1 MKKAAVGFIFITLLL
16 DVIGLGIIIPVMPQL
31 IVELTGVRLSEAA
44 SKGGDL
50 MIVYAIFQFIFAPI
64 IGSLSDRY
72 GRRPVLLLSLLGFGL
87 DYVLLAFAP
96 TYAWLFVGRVF
107 AGIFGASFTTCSA
120 YIADVSTPEKK
131 AQNFGLIGV
140 AFGVG
145 FILGPFIGGIL
156 GQYGTR
162 IPFMAAA
169 GVSLLN
175 LIYGFFILPESL
187 SLDNRRNFS
196 WKQANPYGT
205 LKKVFAFAK
214 LRAMLGGLFFVYVAS
229 HAVQS
234 TWNYFTMDQFE
245 WDIKMVGYSLGF
257 VGILSALVQGGLI
270 RIIIP
275 KLGEK
280 RSIIFGFVFYI
291 IGLVLFS
298 FANAGWMMFAILT
311 LYCLGGIAG
320 PAIQGVM
327 SNLVN
332 AKEQGEL
339 QGAISA
345 TMSLS
350 LIVGPFMMTKIYAY
364 FADPTMPIHFPGAA
378 FMAGAILAA
387 LSLGLILRAMNKKD
401 IA

>member
-31 IVELTGVRLSEAA
+31 IVELTGVALPEAA

-64 IGSLSDRY
+64 VGSLSDRY

-87 DYVLLAFAP
+87 DYILLAFAP
-96 TYAWLFVGRVF
+96 TYAWLFVGRIF

-145 FILGPFIGGIL
+145 FILGPFIGGVL

-162 IPFMAAA
+162 VPFMAAA

-175 LIYGFFILPESL
+175 LLYGFFILPESL
-187 SLDNRRNFS
+187 DNENRRAFS
-196 WKQANPYGT
+196 WKRANPIGT
-205 LKKVFAFAK
+205 VKKVFAFAK

-234 TWNYFTMDQFE
+234 TWNYFTMDQFG

-275 KLGEK
+275 KLGE
-280 RSIIFGFVFYI
+280 RRAIIFGFVFYI
-291 IGLVLFS
+291 IGLILFS

-350 LIVGPFMMTKIYAY
+350 LILGPWMMTKIYAY
-364 FADPTMPIHFPGAA
+364 FAAPESPIHFPGAA
-378 FMAGAILAA
+378 FMAGAIIAA

-401 IA
+401 IV